1 MVRAWL
7 GEDGRGLL
15 RISAVCRRD
24 DSGKFAENSEYSK
37 SGQLEDT
44 VFLKNH

>member
-24 DSGKFAENSEYSK
+24 DSGKFAENSEN
-37 SGQLEDT
+37 
-44 VFLKNH
+44 FLPAEMIMR